1 MDKETA
7 RTVYI
12 SWGVGLLTVVL
23 ALALRGR
30 WWVAGTAVAGALLV
44 LRGHFPG
51 WFTLRRVLAG
61 ICFTAIA
68 AVLLAGGWFLG
79 RRQTATDASNVGAV
93 PAQAVRPLPPP
104 AAQPVSSTSDST
116 GERSSK
122 QPKPR
127 VKHTDLAKAE
137 PAPAHAVTRT
147 DSAPLSP
154 PPGGSAAGGGNSG
167 AVGVLNQGPCS
178 VAQIGGSNNQAAGGN
193 CSVLPHATI
202 TVGNTIA
209 SYASLNQIVNQREV
223 VVSGAVIPK
232 LTAEVHADS
241 LIGIGLEPQP
251 VGEWTTGPVL
261 EGTTSTTVNNASG
274 RLLLVVRFGKAG
286 DRIRCRFICEGAEC
300 TVMQ

>member
-1 MDKETA
+1 
-7 RTVYI
+7 
-12 SWGVGLLTVVL
+12 
-23 ALALRGR
+23 
-30 WWVAGTAVAGALLV
+30 
-44 LRGHFPG
+44 
-51 WFTLRRVLAG
+51 
-61 ICFTAIA
+61 
-68 AVLLAGGWFLG
+68 
-79 RRQTATDASNVGAV
+79 
-93 PAQAVRPLPPP
+93 
-104 AAQPVSSTSDST
+104 
-116 GERSSK
+116 
-122 QPKPR
+122 
-127 VKHTDLAKAE
+127 
-137 PAPAHAVTRT
+137 
-147 DSAPLSP
+147 
-154 PPGGSAAGGGNSG
+154 
-167 AVGVLNQGPCS
+167 
-178 VAQIGGSNNQAAGGN
+178 
-193 CSVLPHATI
+193 LPHATI